1 MSLVAIHQPNFFPWL
16 GYFDKIARADVFVF
30 LDHVQY
36 PKKGG
41 VWTNRV
47 KLLIGGAPNWF
58 TATINRQYHGTRCI
72 NEMSFLQGSVWREKL
87 IRTLEQEYKK
97 HPFYSEVIERV
108 GPLLMNPENSIAE
121 YNIKAVMELASAFG
135 LTPTK
140 FKRSSDLQCEGTSN
154 ELLCAITRSVGGDT
168 YLCGGGAE
176 GYQKDE
182 VFAASGIKL
191 RHQNFQH
198 PIYPQKSH
206 TEFVPGLSIIDAL
219 MNQGFETVRSWLRKT
234 SCYQKSKS

>member
-1 MSLVAIHQPNFFPWL
+1 
-16 GYFDKIARADVFVF
+16 VFVF

-41 VWTNRV
+41 AWTNRV

-58 TATINRQYHGTRCI
+58 TATIDRQYHGTRGI
-72 NEMSFLQGSVWREKL
+72 NKMSFLQGTLWRQKL
-87 IRTLEQEYKK
+87 LRTLEHEYKK
-97 HPFYSEVIERV
+97 HPFYFEVIKKVR
-108 GPLLMNPENSIAE
+108 PLLLNPENSIAE
-121 YNIKAVMELASAFG
+121 YNIKAVTELACELG
-135 LTPTK
+135 LNTSK
-140 FKRSSDLQCEGTSN
+140 LKRSSQYHFEETSN
-154 ELLCAITRSVGGDT
+154 ELLCEITRRVGGDI

-176 GYQKDE
+176 GYQKE
-182 VFAASGIKL
+182 EIFTANGIEL

-198 PIYPQKSH
+198 PIYPQKGH

-234 SCYQKSKS
+234 SCYQKGRS